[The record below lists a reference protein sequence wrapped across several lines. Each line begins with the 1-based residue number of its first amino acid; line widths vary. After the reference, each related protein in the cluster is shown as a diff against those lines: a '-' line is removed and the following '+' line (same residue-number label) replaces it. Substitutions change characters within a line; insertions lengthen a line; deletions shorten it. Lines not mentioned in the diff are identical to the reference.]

1 MASTIQSDK
10 GEFPYWLVA
19 MVMLGVG
26 AALFIANNELYQQIS
41 RSVSRGLLVTISVTL
56 FAFFAASIAGLLI
69 ALAALSN
76 KRWLRQTARFYVEF
90 VRGIP
95 IIVLLFYIAF
105 VGAPAL
111 VMLFNWAM
119 YPLLQIGWVE
129 LLIVRDFPL
138 LWRAVL
144 ALTIGYSAFISEV
157 FRAGI
162 LSVDKGQLEAATAL
176 GFTRFQRFRLVIL
189 PQAIRTILPELGNDF
204 IALVKDSS
212 LVSVLGVAD
221 ITQMG
226 KLYASGSFRFMETYN
241 VVAYFY
247 LIMTVSLS
255 MALRGLEQHMRKKGE
270 Q

>member
-1 MASTIQSDK
+1 MNPAPQAGNS
-10 GEFPYWLVA
+10 EFPYWLIA
-19 MVMLGVG
+19 MIMLGIA
-26 AALFIANNELYQQIS
+26 AALFIANSDMYRQIS
-41 RSVSRGLLVTISVTL
+41 ATVSKGLLVTIGVTL
-56 FAFFAASIAGLLI
+56 FSFFAASLAGLLI

-76 KRWLRQTARFYVEF
+76 YRWLRQSARFYVEF

-111 VMLFNWAM
+111 VTLFNWILGPVHRA
-119 YPLLQIGWVE
+119 GWLE
-129 LLIVRDFPL
+129 PAIVRDFPL
-138 LWRAVL
+138 LWRAIF

-162 LSVDKGQLEAATAL
+162 LSVEKGQIEAATAL
-176 GFTRFQRFRLVIL
+176 GLTGTQRFRFIIF
-189 PQAIRTILPELGNDF
+189 PQAIRTILPPLGNDF

-221 ITQMG
+221 VAQMG
-226 KLYASGSFRFMETYN
+226 KLYAAGSFRFMETYN

-247 LIMTVSLS
+247 LIMTISLS
-255 MALRGLEQHMRKKGE
+255 MALRGLEQHMRQKG
-270 Q
+270 QS